1 LGTLTV
7 QEQLIYS
14 AQLRLPESVPFTQIK
29 EIVANVITE
38 LRLNHVKDTL
48 IGNSSVRGLSGGERR
63 RVLIA
68 TELVTYPKILLL
80 DEPTSGLDSY
90 NATIVMQIL
99 KDLAEKR
106 NCSIVCSIHQPRSAI
121 YQMFDSLVLLWNG
134 YTVYYG
140 SAVEAP
146 QFFAQNGYKCPK
158 YENPGDFMISALNE
172 EPDEA
177 LTALVNSYEQWTQN
191 LATRKAQLQVTKS
204 DESGSG
210 SSSVQVRGLVFD
222 SSTIL
227 VFNVLLQSSSS
238 STAPEIDNDLPNK
251 EILVTLHNNS
261 NARLSESIAKSGN
274 LTSETSVDMEKR
286 ST

>member
-1 LGTLTV
+1 
-7 QEQLIYS
+7 
-14 AQLRLPESVPFTQIK
+14 
-29 EIVANVITE
+29 
-38 LRLNHVKDTL
+38 
-48 IGNSSVRGLSGGERR
+48 
-63 RVLIA
+63 
-68 TELVTYPKILLL
+68 
-80 DEPTSGLDSY
+80 
-90 NATIVMQIL
+90 
-99 KDLAEKR
+99 
-106 NCSIVCSIHQPRSAI
+106 
-121 YQMFDSLVLLWNG
+121 
-134 YTVYYG
+134 
-140 SAVEAP
+140 
-146 QFFAQNGYKCPK
+146 
-158 YENPGDFMISALNE
+158 
-172 EPDEA
+172 
-177 LTALVNSYEQWTQN
+177 
-191 LATRKAQLQVTKS
+191 VTKS